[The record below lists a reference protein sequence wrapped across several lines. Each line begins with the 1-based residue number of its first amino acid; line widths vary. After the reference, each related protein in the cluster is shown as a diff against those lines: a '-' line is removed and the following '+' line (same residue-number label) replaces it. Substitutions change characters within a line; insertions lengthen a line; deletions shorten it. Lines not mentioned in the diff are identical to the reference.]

1 VSWLEGTLLIDVL
14 YLMVKLRGMDKFRQ
28 MWEDCLLSRKN
39 AVSGGTVQWGKTCRL
54 AKGHD
59 VDCLNTE

>member
-1 VSWLEGTLLIDVL
+1 
-14 YLMVKLRGMDKFRQ
+14 
-28 MWEDCLLSRKN
+28 MWEDEN

-59 VDCLNTE
+59 VDCLNIE

>member
-1 VSWLEGTLLIDVL
+1 LEGTLLIDVL
-14 YLMVKLRGMDKFRQ
+14 YLMVKLRGMDMSPDVGGLFTIG
-28 MWEDCLLSRKN
+28 SKN

>member
-1 VSWLEGTLLIDVL
+1 MEGTLLIDVL
-14 YLMVKLRGMDKFRQ
+14 YLMVKLRGMDMSPDVGGLFTL
-28 MWEDCLLSRKN
+28 EKN
-39 AVSGGTVQWGKTCRL
+39 AVSGGNVQWGKTCGL

>member
-1 VSWLEGTLLIDVL
+1 LEGTLLIDVL
-14 YLMVKLRGMDKFRQ
+14 YLMVKLRGMDEFRQ
-28 MWEDCLLSRKN
+28 MWEDCLLKN

>member
-1 VSWLEGTLLIDVL
+1 MWGVL
-14 YLMVKLRGMDKFRQ
+14 FNIRIKK
-28 MWEDCLLSRKN
+28 
-39 AVSGGTVQWGKTCRL
+39 AISGGTVLWGKTCRL

>member
-14 YLMVKLRGMDKFRQ
+14 FLMVKLRGMDMSPDVGGLFTIGQ
-28 MWEDCLLSRKN
+28 N

>member
-1 VSWLEGTLLIDVL
+1 MEGTLLIDVL
-14 YLMVKLRGMDKFRQ
+14 FLMVKLRGMDMFRQ
-28 MWEDCLLSRKN
+28 MWGVLFNIRKN
-39 AVSGGTVQWGKTCRL
+39 AVSGGNVQWGKTCRL